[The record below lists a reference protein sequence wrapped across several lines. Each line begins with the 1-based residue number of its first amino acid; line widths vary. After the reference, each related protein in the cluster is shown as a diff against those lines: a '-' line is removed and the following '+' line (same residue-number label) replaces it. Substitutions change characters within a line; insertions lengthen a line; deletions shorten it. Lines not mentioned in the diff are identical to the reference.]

1 MKESRSLVEKK
12 LTDGTTLK
20 LIEHDKMSPRYQLN
34 LVDGFITYQF
44 PTTERLGKEHVRNI
58 YDSVNS
64 SRDFQRVLKSYGRPA
79 FLTAKNRRFSR
90 KN

>member
-12 LTDGTTLK
+12 LTDDTTLR

-44 PTTERLGKEHVRNI
+44 PTTERLGEEHVRNI

-64 SRDFQRVLKSYGRPA
+64 SRDFQQVLESYGRPCFFA
-79 FLTAKNRRFSR
+79 CTKPSF
-90 KN
+90 

>member
-44 PTTERLGKEHVRNI
+44 PTTERLGEEHVRNI

-64 SRDFQRVLKSYGRPA
+64 SRDFQQVLESYGRPCFFA
-79 FLTAKNRRFSR
+79 CTKPSF
-90 KN
+90 

>member
-12 LTDGTTLK
+12 LTDDTTLK

-44 PTTERLGKEHVRNI
+44 PTTERLGEEHVRNI

-64 SRDFQRVLKSYGRPA
+64 SRDFQQVLESYGRPCFFA
-79 FLTAKNRRFSR
+79 CTKPSF
-90 KN
+90 